1 MANVSLESFFLHLVN
16 KVENIRSN
24 FNKKKTMKEEV
35 RTLEFWRS
43 IIAEC
48 LATFFYVF
56 LLCGA
61 HISWPNVERTNI
73 LVKSFTS
80 GLAIATLVQCFGH
93 ISGAHVNPAV
103 TLAMVLTQKIT
114 PLRAVLYVTSQ
125 CGGAIA
131 GAALLYGVTIP
142 GHQETL
148 GCTLVHDYL
157 GAWQAFGIEFVLTFV
172 IVFTVFATVD
182 PNRRM
187 LGSDAVAIG
196 IAYLTVSLIGLPA
209 SGASLNPA
217 RSLGPAFVM
226 NKWHQHWVYWF
237 GPLAGGVTAGLIY
250 EYIFDSKKL
259 AKTLKEALEDVDRES
274 NTDDDYDD
282 AERCK
287 IAKEDGGPQ
296 ASGDFRPQYQDNYR
310 LNPNTY
316 SPTPSSYPVSTDSP
330 YGYSGPRSA
339 PPQSCS
345 SNLYGSRYGNGY
357 RTMPCRMEY
366 GPGSV
371 KF

>member
-1 MANVSLESFFLHLVN
+1 MANVSLESFFLQLVN
-16 KVENIRSN
+16 KVENIRSHLN
-24 FNKKKTMKEEV
+24 RKKTMKEEV

-80 GLAIATLVQCFGH
+80 GLTIATLVQCFGH

-103 TLAMVLTQKIT
+103 TLAMLLTQKIT

-142 GHQETL
+142 GYQETL
-148 GCTLVHDYL
+148 GCTLVHSDL

-172 IVFTVFATVD
+172 IVFTVFATMD
-182 PNRRM
+182 PNRRT
-187 LGSDAVAIG
+187 LGSNAVAIG
-196 IAYLTVSLIGLPA
+196 IAYLTASLIGLPA

-226 NKWHQHWVYWF
+226 NKWHQHWFFALKKEKNRHQKLIQYD
-237 GPLAGGVTAGLIY
+237 AIHGLPPTS
-250 EYIFDSKKL
+250 ETSEF
-259 AKTLKEALEDVDRES
+259 
-274 NTDDDYDD
+274 
-282 AERCK
+282 
-287 IAKEDGGPQ
+287 
-296 ASGDFRPQYQDNYR
+296 
-310 LNPNTY
+310 NPV
-316 SPTPSSYPVSTDSP
+316 PSY
-330 YGYSGPRSA
+330 
-339 PPQSCS
+339 
-345 SNLYGSRYGNGY
+345 
-357 RTMPCRMEY
+357 
-366 GPGSV
+366 
-371 KF
+371 

>member
-1 MANVSLESFFLHLVN
+1 MASVTLESFFLQLIN
-16 KVENIRSN
+16 KVENIHDNLNR
-24 FNKKKTMKEEV
+24 KKTMNEEI

-61 HISWPNVERTNI
+61 HVSWPNVEHTNV
-73 LVKSFTS
+73 LVKAFTS
-80 GLAIATLVQCFGH
+80 GLTIATLVQCFGH

-103 TLAMVLTQKIT
+103 TFSMFLTQKIT
-114 PLRAVLYVTSQ
+114 PLRAILYITSQ

-148 GCTLVHDYL
+148 GSTVVHPDL
-157 GAWQAFGIEFVLTFV
+157 GAWQAFGIEFILTFV
-172 IVFTVFATVD
+172 VVFTVFATVD
-182 PNRRM
+182 SSRRS

-196 IAYLTVSLIGLPA
+196 IAYLAVSLIGLPA

-226 NKWHQHWVYWF
+226 NKWHRHWVYWF

-250 EYIFDSKKL
+250 EYIFDSKKT
-259 AKTLKEALEDVDRES
+259 KSLKEALDELDRVS
-274 NTDDDYDD
+274 NKDDDYDD
-282 AERCK
+282 QERDK
-287 IAKEDGGPQ
+287 MAKEDGELQ
-296 ASGDFRPQYQDNYR
+296 ATGGFRPRYQDNYR
-310 LNPNTY
+310 LNSSTY
-316 SPTPSSYPVSTDSP
+316 SPTVSTYPASSETH
-330 YGYSGPRSA
+330 YGYSGARST
-339 PPQSCS
+339 PLPSCS
-345 SNLYGSRYGNGY
+345 SGIYDSRYGNGY
-357 RTMPCRMEY
+357 RTMPSRLEY
-366 GPGSV
+366 GPGSL